1 MKIKK
6 TLTVF
11 ATLILV
17 FNISSC
23 KGKRNIE
30 YSKNKEIPLIRFKE
44 EGNLDKVLEL
54 RNRELGNLLID
65 NKEEFIKNKKTKKN
79 KKDIKDLKKDRKI
92 DAEINFSNIK
102 VRFNTEEVL
111 NNPIKSKA
119 KEKPKA
125 LNIDDKDIKDT
136 KDIKKSKDNRESIIY
151 EKAYSRIDEEK
162 FLKEIEEK
170 IDKKLEKFEKG
181 YYINIVNEGNK
192 DNLEKSK
199 YIKYS
204 SKEAK
209 LLKDVLEDT
218 LEKNNLNL
226 EDIKNY

>member
-6 TLTVF
+6 SLTIF

-17 FNISSC
+17 FSISSC
-23 KGKRNIE
+23 KDKKDID

-65 NKEEFIKNKKTKKN
+65 NKEEFIKNKKDRKN
-79 KKDIKDLKKDRKI
+79 KKDKKDKKDLKKDKKI
-92 DAEINFSNIK
+92 DGEINFSNIK

-111 NNPIKSKA
+111 NNPIKSKT
-119 KEKPKA
+119 KTI
-125 LNIDDKDIKDT
+125 NIDDKDLKEINQ
-136 KDIKKSKDNRESIIY
+136 SKDNRESIIY